1 MAFSSLL
8 ARAAKSEKSYGK
20 MIKAIISVSEDF
32 DNDFCENNLEG
43 VRCSALSR
51 RMLSKARNRNSL
63 KLEMYADF
71 QRGLFR

>member
-1 MAFSSLL
+1 
-8 ARAAKSEKSYGK
+8 

-32 DNDFCENNLEG
+32 DTDFSENNFEG

-51 RMLSKARNRNSL
+51 RMLSKGKNRVSL
-63 KLEMYADF
+63 RIEMYADF